1 MLKKAFTLS
10 EVLLVISIIGIVSA
24 LTIPA
29 LVTSSKDE
37 QVVIKL
43 KQVKN
48 ELDLAVQKSFLNYG
62 EFDEWIDNDNEDIA
76 NMIMAFIDSKRT
88 SHFPLS
94 TYKNNS
100 SYYKYAAKK
109 GSTYFAINASSSP
122 IKVIVAVGGYSDNTL
137 GKDIFGFDID
147 LYEGTVHPF
156 GYNSDVVGL
165 SNALSVSN
173 NINATNWAIN
183 VGNLDYLKC
192 KNSLNWQN
200 QTSCN

>member
-48 ELDLAVQKSFLNYG
+48 ELDLAVQKSFLKYG
-62 EFDEWIDNDNEDIA
+62 EADEWIDNDDEEVAD
-76 NMIMAFIDSKRT
+76 MIMDFIDSERT

-94 TYKNNS
+94 AYKSNS

-109 GSTYFAINASSSP
+109 GETYFAVNVGPSP
-122 IKVIVAVGGYSDNTL
+122 IKVIVAIGGYSDNTL

-156 GYNSDVVGL
+156 GYNSDVGS

-183 VGNLDYLKC
+183 VGNLDYLTC
-192 KNSLNWQN
+192 KSSLNWQN
-200 QTSCN
+200 KTSCD